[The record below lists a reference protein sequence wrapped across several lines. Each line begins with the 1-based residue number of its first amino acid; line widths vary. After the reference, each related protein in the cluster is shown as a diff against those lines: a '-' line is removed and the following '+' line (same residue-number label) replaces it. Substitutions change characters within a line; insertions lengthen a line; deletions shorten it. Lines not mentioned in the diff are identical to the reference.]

1 MSSINQNVV
10 PALKPLV
17 ALFGTATTGLLWAVT
32 TVGEFIVNFVA
43 EGLGIAFVPASMQRS
58 QIKGAV
64 FRKLDNP
71 PTIDQL
77 LYWSLANKNP
87 CLAGFIALSER

>member
-1 MSSINQNVV
+1 
-10 PALKPLV
+10 
-17 ALFGTATTGLLWAVT
+17 
-32 TVGEFIVNFVA
+32 
-43 EGLGIAFVPASMQRS
+43 MQRS

-64 FRKLDNP
+64 FRKVDNP

-87 CLAGFIALSER
+87 CLAGFLALSEH